1 MIWYL
6 VGATLGVV
14 YLGFCLWFVFEVIT
28 APLVDEDGKVI
39 SDPHHRMSRQRWPS
53 WYRRRV
59 PSPPERPGAVS
70 PPPDGEHVVG

>member
-28 APLVDEDGKVI
+28 APPRL
-39 SDPHHRMSRQRWPS
+39 
-53 WYRRRV
+53 
-59 PSPPERPGAVS
+59 
-70 PPPDGEHVVG
+70 